1 MLKVAV
7 CDDDSYEVNRVKDFI
22 IEYGAENSIKFNI
35 FKYYDGEAL
44 LNANESFDL
53 IFLDIEMR
61 VLGGLETAQKIRET
75 NMNVP
80 IVYVT
85 EFPDYSIRAHKVH
98 AFGYICKTM
107 DREKMKNELF
117 FVLQDFLISRK
128 EAEEIHID
136 FITTDGAVIENV
148 NNICCFLVE
157 GRQNVRTITV
167 YDEYFIKDTL
177 SNIYER
183 LDKEQFYLTSKNSIV
198 NLKYV
203 RRMEKDN
210 GIVMKDGSWV
220 PLAQKKQKDFYMRLS
235 KQLRKKI
242 L

>member
-1 MLKVAV
+1 MLRVAV
-7 CDDDSYEVNRVKDFI
+7 CDDDKYEVDRIKKFI
-22 IEYGAENSIKFNI
+22 LEYGAENSVI
-35 FKYYDGEAL
+35 FKIFEYYDGEAL
-44 LNANESFDL
+44 LKSNEHFDI
-53 IFLDIEMR
+53 IFLDVEMR
-61 VLGGLETAQKIRET
+61 VVSGIEAAQKIRET
-75 NMNVP
+75 DMNVP

-85 EFPDYSIRAHKVH
+85 NFSDYSIRAHKVH

-107 DREKMKNELF
+107 DRENMKNEMYC
-117 FVLQDFLISRK
+117 VLQDFFISRK

-136 FITTDGAVIENV
+136 FLTTKGAVVENV
-148 NNICCFLVE
+148 NNICYFLFE
-157 GRQNVRTITV
+157 GRQYVRTVTV
-167 YDEYFIKDTL
+167 YSEYFVKDTL

-203 RRMEKDN
+203 RRIEKDN
-210 GIVMKDGSWV
+210 GIIMKDGSWV
-220 PLAQKKQKDFYMRLS
+220 PLALKKQKDFYMRLS

>member
-7 CDDDSYEVNRVKDFI
+7 CDDDSYEINRVKNLI
-22 IEYGAENSIKFNI
+22 IEYGAENGIRFNI
-35 FKYYDGEAL
+35 FEYYDGEAL
-44 LNANESFDL
+44 LKANESFDL
-53 IFLDIEMR
+53 IFLDVEMR
-61 VLGGLETAQKIRET
+61 VIGGLETAQKIRESD
-75 NMNVP
+75 MNVP

-85 EFPDYSIRAHKVH
+85 NFSDYSIRVHKVH
-98 AFGYICKTM
+98 AFGYICKTI
-107 DREKMKNELF
+107 DREKMKSEIYC
-117 FVLQDFLISRK
+117 VLQDFLISRK
-128 EAEEIHID
+128 EAEEIRID
-136 FITTDGAVIENV
+136 FLTTDGAIVENV
-148 NNICCFLVE
+148 NNICYFLFE
-157 GRQNVRTITV
+157 GRQYVRTTTV
-167 YDEYFIKDTL
+167 YSEYFVKDTL

-210 GIVMKDGSWV
+210 GIIMKDGSWV